1 MLIDTHAHL
10 DFPQFSENV
19 PYFLQRAHQV
29 GVHRIITI
37 GTDLSSSAK
46 SIQLAEVHEEIHATV
61 GVHPHDA
68 LSMDSSTLDHMKALS
83 GKPKVVALGE
93 MGLDFFRD
101 RRPRPVQK
109 ECFKA
114 QLEVASAVQLPV
126 VFHIRDAF
134 QEFFD
139 VIASQ
144 GKSLKGGV
152 LHCFSG
158 DWPVAR
164 RCLDL
169 GFYLS
174 VPGVV
179 TYPKAHDLQEVVRK
193 APLDRLLLETDAP
206 YLTPVP
212 HRGKVNEPS
221 YVHHTAQKV
230 AQLRK
235 VSLEE
240 VARGTTRNACSLFG
254 LEIPSSC

>member
-1 MLIDTHAHL
+1 MLVDTHAHL
-10 DFPQFSENV
+10 DFPQFIENV
-19 PYFLQRAHQV
+19 PHFLQRAHQL

-37 GTDLSSSAK
+37 GIDLASSAK
-46 SIQLAEVHEEIHATV
+46 AIQLAQAHQEVYATV

-68 LSMDSSTLDHMKALS
+68 FLMDSSVMDQVRTLS
-83 GKPKVVALGE
+83 ENPRVVALGE

-101 RRPRPVQK
+101 RRPRPVQRQ
-109 ECFKA
+109 CLNA
-114 QLEVASAVQLPV
+114 QLEVASLVQLPV

-139 VIASQ
+139 TIASH

-158 DWPVAR
+158 NWPVAR

-169 GFYLS
+169 GFFLS

-179 TYPKAHDLQEVVRK
+179 TYPKAHDLQDVVRK

-230 AQLRK
+230 AQLRRT
-235 VSLEE
+235 SYEE
-240 VARGTTRNACSLFG
+240 IALATTKNACSLFG
-254 LEIPSSC
+254 LEEPASS